1 MIIKIKKQ
9 LRTKTHNYS
18 NKSKRVFNGG
28 NLYFSLNCRTQ
39 KKQILSNQLRSK
51 FVQLFI
57 SIPLYFWFSLG
68 TTQTRWTY
76 LIFQL
81 DFQS

>member
-1 MIIKIKKQ
+1 LIIKITKQ
-9 LRTKTHNYS
+9 LRTNKHNYS
-18 NKSKRVFNGG
+18 NKSKRIFNGE
-28 NLYFSLNCRTQ
+28 NLNCKTQ

-76 LIFQL
+76 LIFKL